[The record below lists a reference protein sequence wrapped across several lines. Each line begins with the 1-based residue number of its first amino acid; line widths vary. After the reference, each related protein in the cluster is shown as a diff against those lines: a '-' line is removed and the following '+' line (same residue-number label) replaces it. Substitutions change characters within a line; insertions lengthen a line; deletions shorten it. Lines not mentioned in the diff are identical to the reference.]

1 MSNEEVLT
9 IAGVDYDV
17 SLLPTEI
24 KDLIESFNL
33 ANKKLEKARGNIKV
47 FEVACASYAALIKR
61 KIDDLQRDNAV
72 L

>member
-1 MSNEEVLT
+1 MSSEEVLT

-17 SLLPTEI
+17 SLLPIEI
-24 KDLIESFNL
+24 RDLIASFNL

-47 FEVACASYAALIKR
+47 FEVACASYAAIIKR
-61 KIDDLQRDNAV
+61 KIEDFQRDDAV